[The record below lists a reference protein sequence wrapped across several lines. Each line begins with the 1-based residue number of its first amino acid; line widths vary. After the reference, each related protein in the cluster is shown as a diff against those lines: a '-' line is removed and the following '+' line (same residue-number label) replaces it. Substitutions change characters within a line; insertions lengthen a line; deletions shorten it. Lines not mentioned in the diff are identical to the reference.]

1 MFFLKSITRRIV
13 FLHVIT
19 ISITSAFMPVA
30 LYMLLK
36 SSADGLQH
44 RSLRENADL
53 IARHLSVEPDGS
65 VTLRLPPD
73 LAALFSE
80 AYGRYVYSIA
90 DASGRILYSSLK
102 GGEPVFSGDKRLP
115 YPDYLET
122 KHGDVKL
129 SGASIPVS
137 TGDGTVWV
145 QVAQDL
151 EHRDVLIDDIVR
163 EFFSRVGWITLPILL
178 LLFIIDVSIFRRA
191 LNPLLKA
198 SEMAEKI
205 GPESTDVR
213 LPLKTMPS
221 EIKPLVHTVNRA
233 LGRLERGFLVQR
245 DFTADAA
252 HELRTPLSILQ
263 ARIDTIPD
271 RQMAKEL
278 SRDIARMKRIVSQLL
293 DIAELE
299 AFAVGPDETADLK
312 AVCTDVAGFIAP
324 LAVVEGKHILLDAP
338 ETPVRIRG
346 NAEVLFRAVRNVA
359 ENALRH
365 TPEGT
370 AVTLLVQNS
379 GTVSVSDCGSG
390 IAPAEQALVFRRFWR
405 KDRRGSTGAG
415 LGLSIVKRIMDAHRG
430 TITIEN
436 LTPAGCV
443 FTLSFEPVRAAA
455 KSGPARNGHESRTLP
470 ELAAQD
476 RFDSVEAGHDRS
488 MEISNPH

>member
-36 SSADGLQH
+36 STAEDLQH

-53 IARHLSVEPDGS
+53 IARHLSAGADGS

-73 LAALFSE
+73 IDALFSE
-80 AYGRYVYSIA
+80 AYGRYAYSVA

-102 GGEPVFSGDKRLP
+102 GGKPVFSGDLRLP

-122 KHGDVKL
+122 KHSDVRL
-129 SGASIPVS
+129 SGASIPVKA
-137 TGDGTVWV
+137 GDSTVWV

-178 LLFIIDVSIFRRA
+178 MLLIIDLSIFRRA

-198 SEMAEKI
+198 SQMAEKI

-213 LPLKTMPS
+213 LPLEAMPS
-221 EIKPLVHTVNRA
+221 EIKPLVHTVNQA

-263 ARIDTIPD
+263 ARVDTIPD
-271 RQMAKEL
+271 RQVAKEL
-278 SRDIARMKRIVSQLL
+278 SLDIARMKRIVSQLL

-324 LAVVEGKHILLDAP
+324 LAVREGKHILLDAP
-338 ETPVRIRG
+338 ETPVRIHG

-370 AVTLLVQNS
+370 AVTVLVQDS
-379 GTVSVSDCGSG
+379 GTVSVSDCGPG
-390 IAPAEQALVFRRFWR
+390 IAPAEQAQIFRRFWR
-405 KDRRGSTGAG
+405 KDRRGSSGAG
-415 LGLSIVKRIMDAHRG
+415 LGLSIVKRIMDAHQG
-430 TITIEN
+430 TITIGN
-436 LTPAGCV
+436 LSPRGCV
-443 FTLSFEPVRAAA
+443 FTLNFKLVRAAA
-455 KSGPARNGHESRTLP
+455 VSGPVWDGYGKHPLP
-470 ELAAQD
+470 AAAAQD
-476 RFDSVEAGHDRS
+476 RLESLGDRT
-488 MEISNPH
+488 

>member
-1 MFFLKSITRRIV
+1 MIFLKSITRRIV

-30 LYMLLK
+30 LYLLLK
-36 SSADGLQH
+36 SSADDLLH
-44 RSLRENADL
+44 RSLRENVDL
-53 IARHLSVEPDGS
+53 IARHLSPQPDGS
-65 VTLRLPPD
+65 ITLSLPPD
-73 LAALFSE
+73 TGALFSE
-80 AYGRYVYSIA
+80 AYGRYAYSVA

-102 GGEPVFSGDKRLP
+102 GGEPVFSGDKRLT

-122 KHGDVKL
+122 KRGDVKL
-129 SGASIPVS
+129 SGASIPVKA
-137 TGDGTVWV
+137 GDRTVWV

-178 LLFIIDVSIFRRA
+178 LLLIIDLSIFRRA

-205 GPESTDVR
+205 GPESIDVR
-213 LPLKTMPS
+213 LPLEAMPS
-221 EIKPLVHTVNRA
+221 EIKPLVHTVNQA

-271 RQMAKEL
+271 RPMAREL
-278 SRDIARMKRIVSQLL
+278 SLDIARMKRIVSQLL

-299 AFAVGPDETADLK
+299 AFAVRPDETADLK

-324 LAVVEGKHILLDAP
+324 LAIKEGKHILLDAP
-338 ETPVRIRG
+338 ETPVLIHG

-365 TPEGT
+365 TFEGT
-370 AVTLLVQNS
+370 TVTVLVQNG
-379 GTVSVSDCGSG
+379 GTVSVSDCGPG
-390 IAPAEQALVFRRFWR
+390 IAPAEQAQIFRRFWR

-430 TITIEN
+430 TITIRN
-436 LTPAGCV
+436 LNPQGCV
-443 FTLSFEPVRAAA
+443 FTLKFEPVRAAA
-455 KSGPARNGHESRTLP
+455 SSAPAWNGYGGHSLP
-470 ELAAQD
+470 AAPAQD
-476 RFDSVEAGHDRS
+476 RLGSLGDRT
-488 MEISNPH
+488 

>member
-30 LYMLLK
+30 LYVLLK
-36 SSADGLQH
+36 STAEDLQH
-44 RSLRENADL
+44 RSLRENAAL
-53 IARHLSVEPDGS
+53 IARHLAAGPDGS
-65 VTLRLPPD
+65 VLLRLPPD
-73 LAALFSE
+73 LDAHFSD
-80 AYGRYVYSIA
+80 AYGRYAYSIA

-102 GGEPVFSGDKRLP
+102 GGEPVFGEDLRHP

-122 KHGDVKL
+122 KHGDVRL
-129 SGASIPVS
+129 SGASIPVRA
-137 TGDGTVWV
+137 GDKTVWV

-178 LLFIIDVSIFRRA
+178 LLLIIDVSIFRRA

-213 LPLKTMPS
+213 LPLDAMPS
-221 EIKPLVHTVNRA
+221 EIKPLVHTVNQA

-263 ARIDTIPD
+263 ARVDTIPD
-271 RQMAKEL
+271 RQVAKEL
-278 SRDIARMKRIVSQLL
+278 SRDIGRMKRIVSQLL

-299 AFAVGPDETADLK
+299 AFAVGSDETADLK

-324 LAVVEGKHILLDAP
+324 LAVREGKHILLDAP
-338 ETPVRIRG
+338 EMPVRIHG

-370 AVTLLVQNS
+370 AVTVLVQNS
-379 GTVSVSDCGSG
+379 GAVSVSDCGPG
-390 IAPAEQALVFRRFWR
+390 IAPPEQAQVFRRFWR

-415 LGLSIVKRIMDAHRG
+415 LGLSIVKRIMDAHKG
-430 TITIEN
+430 TITIGN
-436 LTPAGCV
+436 LSPQGCI
-443 FTLSFEPVRAAA
+443 FTLKFEPVLAEVISGAAWNGNGRHSLSARAT
-455 KSGPARNGHESRTLP
+455 G
-470 ELAAQD
+470 D
-476 RFDSVEAGHDRS
+476 RFESLGGRT
-488 MEISNPH
+488 

>member
-30 LYMLLK
+30 LYLLLK
-36 SSADGLQH
+36 STAEDLLH
-44 RSLRENADL
+44 RSLRENAGL
-53 IARHLSVEPDGS
+53 IARYLSAEPDGGI
-65 VTLRLPPD
+65 VLRLPPD
-73 LAALFSE
+73 IAALFSE
-80 AYGRYVYSIA
+80 AYGRYAYSVA
-90 DASGRILYSSLK
+90 DASGRVLYSSSK
-102 GGEPVFSGDKRLP
+102 GGELVLSGDKHLP
-115 YPDYLET
+115 YPDYLEA
-122 KHGDVKL
+122 KHGDVLL
-129 SGASIPVS
+129 SGVSVPVKA
-137 TGDGTVWV
+137 GDGTVWV

-191 LNPLLKA
+191 LGPLFKA

-213 LPLKTMPS
+213 LPLEAMPS
-221 EIKPLVHTVNRA
+221 EIKPLVHTVNQA

-263 ARIDTIPD
+263 ARIDTISD
-271 RQMAKEL
+271 RQVAKEL

-324 LAVVEGKHILLDAP
+324 LAVMEGKHILLDAP
-338 ETPVRIRG
+338 ETPVRIHG

-359 ENALRH
+359 ENALRY
-365 TPEGT
+365 TPKGT
-370 AVTLLVQNS
+370 AVTILVKNC
-379 GTVSVSDCGSG
+379 GTVSLSDCGPG
-390 IAPAEQALVFRRFWR
+390 IAPAEQAQIFRRFWR

-430 TITIEN
+430 TITIRN
-436 LTPAGCV
+436 LAPQGCV
-443 FTLSFEPVRAAA
+443 FILEFEQAGAASKSGASTNGHGRYEFAAA
-455 KSGPARNGHESRTLP
+455 TAQARFKSLET
-470 ELAAQD
+470 
-476 RFDSVEAGHDRS
+476 GHDPA
-488 MEISNPH
+488 MAISDPE

>member
-19 ISITSAFMPVA
+19 ISITSAFMPAA
-30 LYMLLK
+30 LYLLLK
-36 SSADGLQH
+36 SSAEDLLH
-44 RSLRENADL
+44 RSLRENAGL
-53 IARHLSVEPDGS
+53 IARYLSTQPDGS
-65 VTLRLPPD
+65 ITLSLPPD
-73 LAALFSE
+73 IGALFSE
-80 AYGRYVYSIA
+80 AYGRYAYSVA

-102 GGEPVFSGDKRLP
+102 GGEPVFGGDKRLP

-122 KHGDVKL
+122 KRGDVML
-129 SGASIPVS
+129 SGASMPVKV
-137 TGDGTVWV
+137 GDSTVWV

-178 LLFIIDVSIFRRA
+178 LLLIIDVSIFRRA

-213 LPLKTMPS
+213 LPLDAMPS
-221 EIKPLVHTVNRA
+221 EIKPLVHTVNQA

-271 RQMAKEL
+271 RQVAKEL

-299 AFAVGPDETADLK
+299 AFAVGLDETADLK
-312 AVCTDVAGFIAP
+312 AVCTEVAGFIAP
-324 LAVVEGKHILLDAP
+324 LAVMEGKHILLDAP
-338 ETPVRIRG
+338 ETPVLIHG

-365 TPEGT
+365 TAAGT
-370 AVTLLVQNS
+370 TVTILVQNR
-379 GTVSVSDCGSG
+379 GTVSVSDCGPG
-390 IAPAEQALVFRRFWR
+390 IAPSEQAQIFRRFWR
-405 KDRRGSTGAG
+405 KDRRGSTGSG
-415 LGLSIVKRIMDAHRG
+415 LGLSIVKHIMDAHHG
-430 TITIEN
+430 TITIRN
-436 LTPAGCV
+436 LSPRGCV
-443 FTLSFEPVRAAA
+443 FTLKFEPVRAAA
-455 KSGPARNGHESRTLP
+455 ISGPAWKGYGRHSLP
-470 ELAAQD
+470 GAVPQD
-476 RFDSVEAGHDRS
+476 RVESLGDRT
-488 MEISNPH
+488 

>member
-1 MFFLKSITRRIV
+1 MTANGSNGKAMFFLKSITRRIL
-13 FLHVIT
+13 FLHVIA
-19 ISITSAFMPVA
+19 IVITSAFMPVA

-36 SSADGLQH
+36 SSAEDLQH
-44 RSLRENADL
+44 RSLRDNADL
-53 IARHLSVEPDGS
+53 IARYLSAQPDGS
-65 VTLRLPPD
+65 IMLRLPPD
-73 LAALFSE
+73 IDALFSE
-80 AYGRYVYSIA
+80 AYGRYAYSVA
-90 DASGRILYSSLK
+90 DASGRVLYSSRK
-102 GGEPVFSGDKRLP
+102 GGEPVFGGDLHLP

-122 KHGDVKL
+122 KHVDVKL
-129 SGASIPVS
+129 SGASVPVKA
-137 TGDGTVWV
+137 GDATVWV

-178 LLFIIDVSIFRRA
+178 LLLIIDVSIFRRA
-191 LNPLLKA
+191 LSPLLKA

-213 LPLKTMPS
+213 LPLETMPS
-221 EIKPLVHTVNRA
+221 EIKPLVHTVNQA

-271 RQMAKEL
+271 RQVAKEL

-324 LAVVEGKHILLDAP
+324 LAVMEGKHILLDAP
-338 ETPVRIRG
+338 ETPVRIHG

-365 TPEGT
+365 TPQGT
-370 AVTLLVQNS
+370 IVTILVHDS
-379 GTVSVSDCGSG
+379 GTVSVSDCGPG
-390 IAPAEQALVFRRFWR
+390 IAPAEQAQIFRRFWR

-415 LGLSIVKRIMDAHRG
+415 LGLSIVKRIMDAHHG
-430 TITIEN
+430 AITICN
-436 LTPAGCV
+436 LHPQGCV
-443 FTLSFEPVRAAA
+443 FTLKFEPVRVAISA
-455 KSGPARNGHESRTLP
+455 PAWNGRGRDSL
-470 ELAAQD
+470 LASATQD
-476 RFDSVEAGHDRS
+476 RFESHGDRT
-488 MEISNPH
+488 

>member
-19 ISITSAFMPVA
+19 ISVTSAFMPVA
-30 LYMLLK
+30 LYLVLK
-36 SSADGLQH
+36 SSAEDLLH
-44 RSLRENADL
+44 RSLRDNVDL
-53 IARHLSVEPDGS
+53 IAGHLSPQPDGRI
-65 VTLRLPPD
+65 TLTLPPD
-73 LAALFSE
+73 IGALFSD
-80 AYGRYVYSIA
+80 AYGRYAYSVS
-90 DASGRILYSSLK
+90 DASGRTLYSSLK
-102 GGEPVFSGDKRLP
+102 SGEPVFSGDRRLP

-122 KHGDVKL
+122 KHNEVKL
-129 SGASIPVS
+129 SGASIPVKA
-137 TGDGTVWV
+137 GDATVWV

-178 LLFIIDVSIFRRA
+178 LLLIIDLSIFRRA

-198 SEMAEKI
+198 SKMAEKI

-213 LPLKTMPS
+213 LPLEAMPS
-221 EIKPLVHTVNRA
+221 EIKPLVHTVNQA

-271 RQMAKEL
+271 REVAKEL

-299 AFAVGPDETADLK
+299 AFAVGRDETADLK

-324 LAVVEGKHILLDAP
+324 LAVRDGKHILLDAP
-338 ETPVRIRG
+338 ETPVLIQG

-365 TPEGT
+365 TPEAT
-370 AVTLLVQNS
+370 AVMIVVQSS
-379 GTVSVSDCGSG
+379 GTVSVSDCGPG
-390 IAPAEQALVFRRFWR
+390 IALAEQAQVFRRFWR

-430 TITIEN
+430 TITIRN
-436 LTPAGCV
+436 LTPQGCV
-443 FTLSFEPVRAAA
+443 FTLKFEPVRAAA
-455 KSGPARNGHESRTLP
+455 ISGPERNGNGRDVLP
-470 ELAAQD
+470 RAAGD
-476 RFDSVEAGHDRS
+476 RFESLGDRT
-488 MEISNPH
+488 

>member
-19 ISITSAFMPVA
+19 ISITSAFMPLA
-30 LYMLLK
+30 LYLVLK
-36 SSADGLQH
+36 STAEDLQH
-44 RSLRENADL
+44 RALRENVDL
-53 IARHLSVEPDGS
+53 IARYLSTGPDGG
-65 VTLRLPPD
+65 VKLRLPPD
-73 LAALFSE
+73 IDALFSE
-80 AYGRYVYSIA
+80 AYGRYAYSVS

-102 GGEPVFSGDKRLP
+102 GGEAVFGADKHLP
-115 YPDYLET
+115 DPNYLET

-129 SGASIPVS
+129 SGTSIPVRA
-137 TGDGTVWV
+137 GDGMVWV

-178 LLFIIDVSIFRRA
+178 LLLVIDLSIFRRA

-198 SEMAEKI
+198 SQMAEKI

-213 LPLKTMPS
+213 LPLEAMPS
-221 EIKPLVHTVNRA
+221 EIKPLVHTVNQA

-271 RQMAKEL
+271 RQVAKEL
-278 SRDIARMKRIVSQLL
+278 SRDIARMKRIVRQLL

-299 AFAVGPDETADLK
+299 AFAVGPDEVADLK
-312 AVCTDVAGFIAP
+312 AVCTEVAGYIAP
-324 LAVVEGKHILLDAP
+324 LAVKEGKHILLDAS
-338 ETPVRIRG
+338 ENPVLIHG

-365 TPEGT
+365 TPEETG
-370 AVTLLVQNS
+370 VTILVENG
-379 GTVSVSDCGSG
+379 GTVSVSDSGPG
-390 IAPAEQALVFRRFWR
+390 IAPAEQAQIFRRFWR

-430 TITIEN
+430 TISIRN
-436 LTPAGCV
+436 LSPQGCV
-443 FTLSFEPVRAAA
+443 FTLKFEPVRAAA
-455 KSGPARNGHESRTLP
+455 TSDPARNRFVGHALP
-470 ELAAQD
+470 AAAAQD
-476 RFDSVEAGHDRS
+476 PFKSL
-488 MEISNPH
+488 